1 MTIFFVKMLKSSF
14 GCGLTI
20 RPIAQ
25 GEAGLRPTTID
36 RRDYRLPL
44 LVKYYKPKGL
54 DLRSVVSFAG
64 DEFELDLYHP
74 VGQLAA
80 DASGLFLWSR
90 SVRISRELQ
99 DVRRGVVT
107 VMEVEV
113 WGTVN
118 APELGEALARGVS
131 LGVTGFE
138 KTYSARLQEAYLVPE
153 SPLQELRSRIIVCC
167 VDGRGKIPV
176 MLERCGYQVAAVGGF
191 SLGDMQ
197 EGQLQAASPQEEAW
211 ACQLA
216 GLPASEYPEG
226 LLPEGTRNQAKKPR
240 KSRRFIVYIVHF
252 NSFSQLLLS
261 SWSVGSQFVDS
272 HFVAMSEGA
281 HKIFVGGLPQDCPQ
295 ESLSEYFGKFGT
307 ITDVVVMT
315 DRDTGRC
322 RGFGFVTFDTADAV
336 EMVMGQHGEHQILGK
351 WVDCKRA
358 TREGSKGVPPAKGGG
373 GGGGGGKGGGKYGAT
388 LGGFGGSY
396 GKGYGGGGKGGYGG
410 APAYGGYG
418 GAAYGAAPYGAY
430 GGAYGGYCG
439 YGAAYGGSKGT
450 GKDYGGFGKGAP
462 ELCWQ
467 SSSGTTGVLDY
478 ESLYLGR
485 QADRLSE
492 FPGNF
497 LAHASRHSISMRFAT
512 TALSLYIL
520 YTSASAHGE
529 VAPLCEFHGS
539 PDAPDVAAL
548 LQVGSVKNAE
558 NSSFSINVSGSG
570 DGVLDRSAEMLTGI
584 SLNEASSPKA
594 THSYG
599 IFHYRVWSHPHW
611 KNKNLPEN
619 WRVQNVL
626 NSAKAAQ
633 GME

>member
-1 MTIFFVKMLKSSF
+1 MHQVGIGNPEPQLPAPSASILANSKDAAVMLLEKRQQS
-14 GCGLTI
+14 LEK
-20 RPIAQ
+20 

-54 DLRSVVSFAG
+54 VTSMRHLNTKKQMEDLRSVVSFAG

-176 MLERCGYQVAAVGGF
+176 MLERCGYQVAAVKRVQVGGF

-240 KSRRFIVYIVHF
+240 KSRR
-252 NSFSQLLLS
+252 Q
-261 SWSVGSQFVDS
+261 
-272 HFVAMSEGA
+272 
-281 HKIFVGGLPQDCPQ
+281 
-295 ESLSEYFGKFGT
+295 
-307 ITDVVVMT
+307 
-315 DRDTGRC
+315 R
-322 RGFGFVTFDTADAV
+322 
-336 EMVMGQHGEHQILGK
+336 
-351 WVDCKRA
+351 
-358 TREGSKGVPPAKGGG
+358 
-373 GGGGGGKGGGKYGAT
+373 
-388 LGGFGGSY
+388 
-396 GKGYGGGGKGGYGG
+396 
-410 APAYGGYG
+410 
-418 GAAYGAAPYGAY
+418 
-430 GGAYGGYCG
+430 
-439 YGAAYGGSKGT
+439 
-450 GKDYGGFGKGAP
+450 
-462 ELCWQ
+462 
-467 SSSGTTGVLDY
+467 
-478 ESLYLGR
+478 
-485 QADRLSE
+485 
-492 FPGNF
+492 
-497 LAHASRHSISMRFAT
+497 
-512 TALSLYIL
+512 
-520 YTSASAHGE
+520 
-529 VAPLCEFHGS
+529 
-539 PDAPDVAAL
+539 
-548 LQVGSVKNAE
+548 
-558 NSSFSINVSGSG
+558 
-570 DGVLDRSAEMLTGI
+570 
-584 SLNEASSPKA
+584 NERK
-594 THSYG
+594 
-599 IFHYRVWSHPHW
+599 
-611 KNKNLPEN
+611 
-619 WRVQNVL
+619 
-626 NSAKAAQ
+626 
-633 GME
+633 